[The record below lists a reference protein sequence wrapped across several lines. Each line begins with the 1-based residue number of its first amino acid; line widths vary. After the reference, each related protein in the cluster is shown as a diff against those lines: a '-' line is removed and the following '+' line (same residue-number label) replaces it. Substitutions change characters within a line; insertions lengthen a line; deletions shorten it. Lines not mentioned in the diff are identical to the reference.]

1 MPELQRNTKVNHY
14 GSAREILEQK
24 HSYTLE
30 LYSAVAENFGNIA
43 ALEMI
48 EDILQER
55 RNNQ

>member
-1 MPELQRNTKVNHY
+1 MPELQRSTKVNHY
-14 GSAREILEQK
+14 GSGREILEQK